1 MGDTDADGGD
11 IVGLHDQLCSIAD
24 GIGPALERHYQRL
37 IDDTKWIPTDELCQR
52 IADSEQ
58 AAINAYLQALMDQVQ
73 FAVMDHLHQLTG
85 DAVAARDLC
94 SKLKSEC
101 TLPSV
106 DRLEISHA
114 VFTQV
119 QDCGYRNRGFP
130 LYDSGGSIHVN
141 AERVC
146 YCSESTR
153 QACSDGARHACNR
166 RPILERLRNLFKSSK
181 NCAEREPDASNRDTR
196 CADPRMRGDKGYSRV
211 AMDESTLN
219 PAAVREDLL
228 RKEVQRVL
236 RTRRHDMERRFKDMV
251 LKYETRV
258 KSISVGSGGSHGVE

>member
-73 FAVMDHLHQLTG
+73 FAVMDHLLQLTG

-106 DRLEISHA
+106 DRL
-114 VFTQV
+114 
-119 QDCGYRNRGFP
+119 R
-130 LYDSGGSIHVN
+130 
-141 AERVC
+141 
-146 YCSESTR
+146 
-153 QACSDGARHACNR
+153 
-166 RPILERLRNLFKSSK
+166 
-181 NCAEREPDASNRDTR
+181 
-196 CADPRMRGDKGYSRV
+196 
-211 AMDESTLN
+211 
-219 PAAVREDLL
+219 
-228 RKEVQRVL
+228 
-236 RTRRHDMERRFKDMV
+236 
-251 LKYETRV
+251 
-258 KSISVGSGGSHGVE
+258 